1 MASLILLALILFS
14 VLVPIG
20 VSKTKSPRKT
30 LRRVQIATV
39 VVAFVWAYLAL
50 TYYPQL
56 VQLD

>member
-1 MASLILLALILFS
+1 MASLILLSLILFS
-14 VLVPIG
+14 VLVPVG
-20 VSKTKSPRKT
+20 MSKTKSPRKT
-30 LRRVQIATV
+30 LRRIQIATV

>member
-14 VLVPIG
+14 VLVPVG
-20 VSKTKSPRKT
+20 VSTTKSPRKT

-39 VVAFVWAYLAL
+39 VVAFLWAYLAL
-50 TYYPQL
+50 MYYPQL